1 MSIPAKFGKLTGIA
15 EIVSMNSKL
24 RNTFLPAKGELSMIT
39 KELIARI
46 NVLAQKQKQTGLS
59 DAEKQEQAA
68 LRRQYL
74 DGIKA
79 QVRSQID
86 AAVAPSKHGGHC
98 SCGCHGEHRH

>member
-1 MSIPAKFGKLTGIA
+1 
-15 EIVSMNSKL
+15 
-24 RNTFLPAKGELSMIT
+24 MIT
-39 KELIARI
+39 KELITRI

-74 DGIKA
+74 DEIKA

>member
-1 MSIPAKFGKLTGIA
+1 
-15 EIVSMNSKL
+15 
-24 RNTFLPAKGELSMIT
+24 MIT
-39 KELIARI
+39 KELIDRI
-46 NVLAQKQKQTGLS
+46 NTLAQKQKQTGLS
-59 DAEKQEQAA
+59 DPEKQEQAA

-86 AAVAPSKHGGHC
+86 AAVAPAKHGGHC

>member
-1 MSIPAKFGKLTGIA
+1 
-15 EIVSMNSKL
+15 
-24 RNTFLPAKGELSMIT
+24 MIT

-46 NVLAQKQKQTGLS
+46 NELSQRQKQGCLTE
-59 DAEKQEQAA
+59 AEIQEHAL

-79 QVRSQID
+79 QVRAQID
-86 AAVAPSKHGGHC
+86 TTGLAAKPAAKC

>member
-1 MSIPAKFGKLTGIA
+1 
-15 EIVSMNSKL
+15 
-24 RNTFLPAKGELSMIT
+24 MIT

-46 NVLAQKQKQTGLS
+46 NELSQKQKQGCLT
-59 DAEKQEQAA
+59 DEEKQEQSL

-79 QVRSQID
+79 QVRAQID
-86 AAVAPSKHGGHC
+86 TTGVAARPAAKC

>member
-1 MSIPAKFGKLTGIA
+1 
-15 EIVSMNSKL
+15 
-24 RNTFLPAKGELSMIT
+24 MIT

-46 NVLAQKQKQTGLS
+46 NALSQKQKQGCLTE
-59 DAEKQEQAA
+59 AEIQEQAL

-79 QVRSQID
+79 QVRAQID
-86 AAVAPSKHGGHC
+86 TTGLAAKPAAKC

>member
-1 MSIPAKFGKLTGIA
+1 
-15 EIVSMNSKL
+15 
-24 RNTFLPAKGELSMIT
+24 MIT

-46 NVLAQKQKQTGLS
+46 NELSQKQKQTGLS
-59 DAEKQEQAA
+59 DSEKQEQTL

-79 QVRSQID
+79 QVRGQLD
-86 AAVAPSKHGGHC
+86 AAIAPTKSAGQC

>member
-1 MSIPAKFGKLTGIA
+1 
-15 EIVSMNSKL
+15 
-24 RNTFLPAKGELSMIT
+24 MIT

-46 NVLAQKQKQTGLS
+46 NELSQKQKQTGLS
-59 DAEKQEQAA
+59 DSEKQEQTL

-79 QVRSQID
+79 QVRGQLD
-86 AAVAPSKHGGHC
+86 AAITPAKSVGQC